1 MSRPDT
7 VQGLRGKDHRQQERG
22 DSGQKSGEGRCG
34 LTYPWK
40 WLQSHTNIR
49 VTCNHAI
56 VVYFTLLL
64 LVKLRV
70 GSVYKNTCMLLVA
83 GKMIAFLRTA
93 ASCSLVVV

>member
-34 LTYPWK
+34 LTYPWQ

-64 LVKLRV
+64 LVKLGV
-70 GSVYKNTCMLLVA
+70 GSVCKKYLHAVGSWRDDCTLEN
-83 GKMIAFLRTA
+83 
-93 ASCSLVVV
+93 CS